1 MKRTVAAV
9 VLYVALA
16 LNSLAGNPVI
26 EDPVVGNPVAEN
38 PVIEDPVVG
47 NPVIEDPVVGNPVA
61 ENPVAGKE
69 HYRHLKDIS
78 YTAVNEQDAYRKERC
93 RLDIYYPEDVK
104 EFKTLVW
111 FHGGGLEGGSKGLRE
126 EFRNRGFA
134 VVDVN
139 YRLYPKVKCP
149 GYLEDAAL
157 AVSWVFNNIAQYG
170 GSPSK
175 IFIGGHSAGGWLT
188 LMLTLDKRW
197 LAEYGIDADR
207 IAKAYPVGGQT
218 MTHFTI
224 KKERGLDV
232 DLPFIDDMAPSFHV
246 RKEGAP
252 LMLITGDRN
261 LEMLAR
267 YEENAHLLAILKHFG
282 HEASLFE
289 LEGFDHGNVLSPAC
303 LLIRRDI
310 AKFE

>member
-26 EDPVVGNPVAEN
+26 EDPVVGNP
-38 PVIEDPVVG
+38 I
-47 NPVIEDPVVGNPVA
+47 A

-224 KKERGLDV
+224 KKERGLNV

-289 LEGFDHGNVLSPAC
+289 LEGFDHVNVLSPAC

-310 AKFE
+310 AKAE